1 MTADRAVPSWI
12 KIKDSAAE
20 MREDREVEESLEIG
34 AGDEAPEQ
42 TGKRDFHFAR
52 LSKWRFENEWRSGA
66 RRSQQRV

>member
-1 MTADRAVPSWI
+1 
-12 KIKDSAAE
+12 

-52 LSKWRFENEWRSGA
+52 LSKWLFENEWRSGA